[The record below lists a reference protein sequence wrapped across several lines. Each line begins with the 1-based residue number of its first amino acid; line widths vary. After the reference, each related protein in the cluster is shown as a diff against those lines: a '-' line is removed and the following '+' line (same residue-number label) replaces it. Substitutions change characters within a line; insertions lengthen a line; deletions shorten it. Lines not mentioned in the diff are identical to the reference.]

1 LLAGTVKNPKKE
13 GTMKDAAKIKAQKKV
28 KAKVTPQKALQDLDH
43 IKDDQAKGVTG
54 GWADLWTPTPAF
66 RRK

>member
-1 LLAGTVKNPKKE
+1 
-13 GTMKDAAKIKAQKKV
+13 MKDAAKIKAQKKV